1 MVETT
6 AVRTVGAKSADLSPR
21 DWLEAG
27 QSLLRRGGLR
37 ALKLRPLAGELRVST
52 GSFYHHFSDFDVYQG
67 RLAEYFA
74 GAQVT
79 ELVDAICR
87 ADADPVGRIRLLAQV
102 VRRRGMSRLSI
113 AMRAWA
119 ESDPRAQAAVE
130 RHDEQVL
137 GFLAACLQASGF
149 TRHDAMVRGYALMT
163 LGLSKVHAPEL
174 DRATLMEEMIAL
186 LCRPPTHTTATTA
199 AEEERSC
206 QRTATTTSS

>member
-1 MVETT
+1 MVTNDPVP
-6 AVRTVGAKSADLSPR
+6 ARSPDLSPR

-52 GSFYHHFSDFDVYQG
+52 GSFYHHFPDFDAYQG
-67 RLAEYFA
+67 QLAGYFA
-74 GAQVT
+74 GAQIA
-79 ELVDAICR
+79 ELIDAIGR
-87 ADADPVGRIRLLAQV
+87 AEADPIGRIRLLAQI

-119 ESDPRAQAAVE
+119 ESDPRARIAVE
-130 RHDEQVL
+130 QHDEQVL
-137 GFLAACLQASGF
+137 GFLVSCLQARGF
-149 TRHDAMVRGYALMT
+149 GRHDAMVRSYALMT

-186 LCRPPTHTTATTA
+186 LCHPPIDTTALTVAQERPCPGTATTI
-199 AEEERSC
+199 
-206 QRTATTTSS
+206 SS

>member
-1 MVETT
+1 MVSEPIT
-6 AVRTVGAKSADLSPR
+6 RRPADLSPR

-37 ALKLRPLAGELRVST
+37 ALKLRPLSAELRVST
-52 GSFYHHFSDFDVYQG
+52 GSFYHHFIDFADYQG
-67 RLAEYFA
+67 RLADYFA
-74 GAQVT
+74 GAQIA
-79 ELVDAICR
+79 ELIDAIGR
-87 ADADPVGRIRLLAQV
+87 AEAEPIARIRLLAQV

-119 ESDPRAQAAVE
+119 ESDAYAQAAVE

-137 GFLAACLQASGF
+137 GFLTHCLQGAGF
-149 TRHDAMVRGYALMT
+149 GRHDAMVRGYALMT

-186 LCRPPTHTTATTA
+186 LCHPPRDTTAATA
-199 AEEERSC
+199 AEERACHSGV
-206 QRTATTTSS
+206 TTIS

>member
-1 MVETT
+1 MVDATVDRT
-6 AVRTVGAKSADLSPR
+6 AIVKSADLSPL

-52 GSFYHHFSDFDVYQG
+52 GSFYHHFIDFDDYQG
-67 RLAEYFA
+67 RLADYFA

-79 ELVDAICR
+79 ELVDAIAR
-87 ADADPVGRIRLLAQV
+87 AETDPVGRIRLLAQV

-149 TRHDAMVRGYALMT
+149 TRHDAMVRGYALVT

-186 LCRPPTHTTATTA
+186 LCHPSTLTTAPTA
-199 AEEERSC
+199 AEQERAC
-206 QRTATTTSS
+206 PTGATIISS

>member
-1 MVETT
+1 MATSDP
-6 AVRTVGAKSADLSPR
+6 AAARSPDLSPR

-52 GSFYHHFSDFDVYQG
+52 GSFYHHFIDFDHYQG
-67 RLAEYFA
+67 QLADYFA
-74 GAQVT
+74 GAQIA
-79 ELVDAICR
+79 ELIDAIAR
-87 ADADPVGRIRLLAQV
+87 AEGDPIGRIRLLAQV

-119 ESDPRAQAAVE
+119 ESDPRARHAVE

-137 GFLAACLQASGF
+137 GFLVACLQANRLG
-149 TRHDAMVRGYALMT
+149 RHDAMVRAYALMT

-174 DRATLMEEMIAL
+174 DRNTLMEEMIAL
-186 LCRPPTHTTATTA
+186 LCHPTPDTTALTA
-199 AEEERSC
+199 AQERPCRNGVS
-206 QRTATTTSS
+206 TISS